1 MRRIETFS
9 VAVIVAFLALLVPAR
24 GQEKETS
31 QKSATGEPVR
41 KVIQL
46 KYADPQ
52 KTVNL
57 LNDFGAMFRWD
68 REMKALM
75 VVGHPSQVE
84 AVEEALKKLDVPPPP
99 TKDFDITAYFLL
111 ATEQPVQT
119 TVPSELHEV
128 VDQLRRVLKYH
139 DFRLL
144 NTAIIR
150 TRDGTGASVSGVAS
164 ASGGEGQK
172 ADFSFSFN
180 RADITSDGKVPTIRI
195 NGLDF
200 VMAQP
205 VEPKEGRGPDLVP
218 RTNLAKI
225 HTDID
230 VPEGQ
235 KVVVGKTTFDSPDNA
250 LVLVL
255 TAKVLD

>member
-1 MRRIETFS
+1 M
-9 VAVIVAFLALLVPAR
+9 VAFLALLVPAR
-24 GQEKETS
+24 GQEKEAS
-31 QKSATGEPVR
+31 QKTAADELVR

-46 KYADPQ
+46 KHADAQ
-52 KTVNL
+52 EMVNL
-57 LNDFGAMFRWD
+57 LSEFGARFRWD
-68 REMKALM
+68 RQMKALT
-75 VVGHPSQVE
+75 VVGYPPQVE

-119 TVPSELHEV
+119 PIPSELHEV
-128 VDQLRRVLKYH
+128 VDQLRRVLRYQH
-139 DFRLL
+139 FRLL

-150 TRDGTGASVSGVAS
+150 TRDGNGASVSGVAS
-164 ASGGEGQK
+164 ASSGEGQK
-172 ADFSFSFN
+172 ADFTFSFN

-230 VPEGQ
+230 VAEGQ